1 MFKFK
6 ILFVVVLFTSSL
18 FANEVL
24 LNQSQVYFLPKQGAE
39 AKDKIVELINNSKNS
54 IKISMY
60 NFSYKKF
67 AKELAQA
74 SKNGVKIQIIL
85 DEKKVKE
92 DNDIYK
98 YLKDN
103 NIEIIIPKKK
113 LHTKIAL
120 FDNKTVLIGS
130 LNWTKESF
138 EENYEVLL
146 LSNDKK
152 IIAEMEIFFNSF
164 K

>member
-6 ILFVVVLFTSSL
+6 ILLVIVLFASSL

-24 LNQSQVYFLPKQGAE
+24 LNQSQVYFLPKQADE
-39 AKDKIVELINNSKNS
+39 AKDKIVDLINNSKDS

-67 AKELAQA
+67 AKELANA
-74 SKNGVKIQIIL
+74 SKKGVKIQVVL

-103 NIEIIIPKKK
+103 NIEVIIADKK

-120 FDNKTVLIGS
+120 FDNKIALIGS

-138 EENYEVLL
+138 EENYEMLL

-152 IIAEMEIFFNSF
+152 IISEMENFLSSF

>member
-6 ILFVVVLFTSSL
+6 ILLVIVLSASSL

-24 LNQSQVYFLPKQGAE
+24 LNQSQVYFLPKQADE
-39 AKDKIVELINNSKNS
+39 AKDKIVDLINNSKDS

-67 AKELAQA
+67 AKELADA
-74 SKNGVKIQIIL
+74 SKKGVKIQVVL

-103 NIEIIIPKKK
+103 NIEVIIADKK

-120 FDNKTVLIGS
+120 FDNKIALIGS

-138 EENYEVLL
+138 EENYEMLL

-152 IIAEMEIFFNSF
+152 IIFEMENFLSSF

>member
-1 MFKFK
+1 MFKSK
-6 ILFVVVLFTSSL
+6 ILLILVLFTSSL

-24 LNQSQVYFLPKQGAE
+24 LNQSQVYFLPKQADE
-39 AKDKIVELINNSKNS
+39 AKDKIVDLINNSKDS

-67 AKELAQA
+67 AKELADA
-74 SKNGVKIQIIL
+74 SKKGVKIQVVL

-103 NIEIIIPKKK
+103 NIEVIIADKK

-120 FDNKTVLIGS
+120 FDNKIALIGS

-138 EENYEVLL
+138 EENYEMLL

-152 IIAEMEIFFNSF
+152 IISEMENFLSSF

>member
-6 ILFVVVLFTSSL
+6 ILLVLVIFASSL

-24 LNQSQVYFLPKQGAE
+24 LNQSQVYFLPKQADE
-39 AKDKIVELINNSKNS
+39 AKDKIVDLINNSKDS

-67 AKELAQA
+67 AKELADA
-74 SKNGVKIQIIL
+74 SKKGVKIQVVL

-103 NIEIIIPKKK
+103 NIEVIIADKK

-120 FDNKTVLIGS
+120 FDNKIALIGS

-138 EENYEVLL
+138 EENYEMLL
-146 LSNDKK
+146 VSNDKK
-152 IIAEMEIFFNSF
+152 IISEMENFLSSF

>member
-6 ILFVVVLFTSSL
+6 ILLVLVLFTSSL

-24 LNQSQVYFLPKQGAE
+24 LNQSQVYFLPKQADE
-39 AKDKIVELINNSKNS
+39 AKDKIIDLINNSKDS

-60 NFSYKKF
+60 NFSYKKI
-67 AKELAQA
+67 AKELADA
-74 SKNGVKIQIIL
+74 SKKGVKIQVIL
-85 DEKKVKE
+85 DKKKVKE

-103 NIEIIIPKKK
+103 NIEVIIADKK

-120 FDNKTVLIGS
+120 FDNNIALIGS

-138 EENYEVLL
+138 EENYEILL

-152 IIAEMEIFFNSF
+152 IISEMENFLSSF

>member
-6 ILFVVVLFTSSL
+6 ILLVIVLFASSL

-24 LNQSQVYFLPKQGAE
+24 LNQSQVYFLPKQADE
-39 AKDKIVELINNSKNS
+39 AKDKIVDLINNSKDS

-67 AKELAQA
+67 AKELANA
-74 SKNGVKIQIIL
+74 SKKGVKIQVVL

-103 NIEIIIPKKK
+103 NIEVIIADKK

-120 FDNKTVLIGS
+120 FDNKIALIGS

-138 EENYEVLL
+138 EENYEMLL

-152 IIAEMEIFFNSF
+152 IIFEMENFLSSF

>member
-6 ILFVVVLFTSSL
+6 ILLVLVLFTSSL

-24 LNQSQVYFLPKQGAE
+24 LNQSQVYFLPKQADE
-39 AKDKIVELINNSKNS
+39 AKDKIVDLINNSKDS

-67 AKELAQA
+67 AKELADA
-74 SKNGVKIQIIL
+74 SKKGVKIQVIL

-103 NIEIIIPKKK
+103 NIEVIIADKK

-120 FDNKTVLIGS
+120 FDNKIALIGS

-138 EENYEVLL
+138 EENYEMLL

-152 IIAEMEIFFNSF
+152 IISEMENFLSSF

>member
-6 ILFVVVLFTSSL
+6 ILLVLVIFASSL

-24 LNQSQVYFLPKQGAE
+24 LNQSQVYFLPKQADE
-39 AKDKIVELINNSKNS
+39 AKDKIVDLINNSKDS

-67 AKELAQA
+67 AKELADA
-74 SKNGVKIQIIL
+74 SKKGVKIQVIL

-103 NIEIIIPKKK
+103 NIEVIIADKK

-120 FDNKTVLIGS
+120 FDNKIALIGS

-138 EENYEVLL
+138 EENYEMLL

-152 IIAEMEIFFNSF
+152 IISEMENFLSSF

>member
-6 ILFVVVLFTSSL
+6 ILLVILLFASSL

-24 LNQSQVYFLPKQGAE
+24 LNQSQVYFLPKQADE
-39 AKDKIVELINNSKNS
+39 AKDKIVDLINNSKDS

-67 AKELAQA
+67 AKELANA
-74 SKNGVKIQIIL
+74 SKKGVKIQVVL

-103 NIEIIIPKKK
+103 NIEVIIADKK

-120 FDNKTVLIGS
+120 FDNKIALIGS

-138 EENYEVLL
+138 EENYEMLL

-152 IIAEMEIFFNSF
+152 IISEMENFLSSF

>member
-6 ILFVVVLFTSSL
+6 ILLVLVLFTSSL

-24 LNQSQVYFLPKQGAE
+24 LNQSQVYFLPKQADE
-39 AKDKIVELINNSKNS
+39 AKDKIVDLINNSKDS

-67 AKELAQA
+67 AKELADA
-74 SKNGVKIQIIL
+74 SKKGVKIQVVL

-103 NIEIIIPKKK
+103 NIEVIIADKK

-120 FDNKTVLIGS
+120 FDNKIALIGS

-138 EENYEVLL
+138 EENYEMLL

-152 IIAEMEIFFNSF
+152 IISEMENFLSSF

>member
-6 ILFVVVLFTSSL
+6 ILLVIVLFASSL

-24 LNQSQVYFLPKQGAE
+24 LNQSQVYFLPKQADE
-39 AKDKIVELINNSKNS
+39 AKDKIVDLINNSKDS

-67 AKELAQA
+67 AKELANA
-74 SKNGVKIQIIL
+74 SKKGVKIQVVL

-103 NIEIIIPKKK
+103 NIEVIIADKK

-120 FDNKTVLIGS
+120 FDNKIALIGS

-138 EENYEVLL
+138 EENYELVYI
-146 LSNDKK
+146 SEDKK
-152 IIAEMEIFFNSF
+152 TIENLTTFIKSL
-164 K
+164 

>member
-6 ILFVVVLFTSSL
+6 ILLVLVIFASSL

-24 LNQSQVYFLPKQGAE
+24 LNQSQVYFLPKQADE
-39 AKDKIVELINNSKNS
+39 AKDKIVDLINNSKNS

-67 AKELAQA
+67 AKELADA
-74 SKNGVKIQIIL
+74 SKKGVKIQVIL

-103 NIEIIIPKKK
+103 NIEVIIADKK

-120 FDNKTVLIGS
+120 FDNKIALIGS

-138 EENYEVLL
+138 EENYEMLL

-152 IIAEMEIFFNSF
+152 IISEMENFLSSF

>member
-6 ILFVVVLFTSSL
+6 ILLVLVIFASSL

-24 LNQSQVYFLPKQGAE
+24 LNQSQVYFLPKQADE
-39 AKDKIVELINNSKNS
+39 AKDKIVDLINNSKDS

-67 AKELAQA
+67 AKELADA
-74 SKNGVKIQIIL
+74 SKKGVKIQVIL
-85 DEKKVKE
+85 DEKKIKE

-103 NIEIIIPKKK
+103 NIEVIIADKK

-120 FDNKTVLIGS
+120 FDNKIALIGS

-138 EENYEVLL
+138 EENYEMLL

-152 IIAEMEIFFNSF
+152 IISEMENFLSSF

>member
-6 ILFVVVLFTSSL
+6 ILLVIVLFASSL

-24 LNQSQVYFLPKQGAE
+24 LNQSQVYFLPKQADE
-39 AKDKIVELINNSKNS
+39 AKDKIVDLINNSKDS

-67 AKELAQA
+67 AKELADA
-74 SKNGVKIQIIL
+74 SKKGVKIQVVL

-103 NIEIIIPKKK
+103 NIEVIIADKK

-120 FDNKTVLIGS
+120 FDNKIALIGS

-138 EENYEVLL
+138 EENYEMLL

-152 IIAEMEIFFNSF
+152 IIFEMENFLSSF

>member
-6 ILFVVVLFTSSL
+6 ILLVIVLFTSSL

-24 LNQSQVYFLPKQGAE
+24 LNQSQVYFLPKQADE
-39 AKDKIVELINNSKNS
+39 AKDKIVDLINNSKDS

-67 AKELAQA
+67 AKELANA
-74 SKNGVKIQIIL
+74 SKKGVKIQVVL

-103 NIEIIIPKKK
+103 NIEVIIADKK

-120 FDNKTVLIGS
+120 FDNKIALIGS

-138 EENYEVLL
+138 EENYEMLL

-152 IIAEMEIFFNSF
+152 IISEMENFLSSF